1 MKSSEYPP
9 IFEATR
15 GSIVE
20 STHFGAFAVVNNL
33 GDLLASHGDPE
44 STTYLRSSAKPFQA
58 LPFIEQGGDSHFG
71 LTEAEIAVI
80 CASHSGTDE
89 HVAVV
94 RSMQSKLGIIEGL
107 LQCGTHHPGDKETWL
122 AMQKRGEAP
131 LPVRHMCSGKHTGM
145 LGYAKMTGASLSDY
159 LSKDHPVQQ
168 AILKALA
175 EMASYPVDQ
184 MVIGTDGCSAP
195 NFALPL
201 RNAALAMARLC
212 QPERLHP
219 KRASACQRITTAML
233 GQPGMVAGPRKLDTE
248 LISNTHRKVIAKGG
262 AEGYQIL
269 GVMPDAIAPGS
280 PALGIAI
287 KIADGDADS
296 RARGLVSYEILRQLG
311 ALTIVEMQSLQKYGP
326 RRIFNFAKLDVG
338 EYRPAFTIK

>member
-1 MKSSEYPP
+1 M
-9 IFEATR
+9 
-15 GSIVE
+15 E
-20 STHFGAFAVVNNL
+20 SVHFGAFAVVNPH

-44 STTYLRSSAKPFQA
+44 SITYLRSSAKPFQA

-71 LTEAEIAVI
+71 LTEVEIAI
-80 CASHSGTDE
+80 LCASHSGTDE

-94 RSMQSKLGIIEGL
+94 RSMHHKMGIIEGL
-107 LQCGTHHPGDKETWL
+107 LQCGTHHPGDTETWL
-122 AMQKRGEAP
+122 AMQIRREAP

-159 LSKDHPVQQ
+159 LSLDHPVQQ

-184 MVIGTDGCSAP
+184 VVIGIDGCSAP
-195 NFALPL
+195 NFTLPL

-212 QPERLHP
+212 QPDGLHAT
-219 KRASACQRITTAML
+219 RASACRRISTAML
-233 GQPGMVAGPRKLDTE
+233 GQPDMIAGPRKLDTE
-248 LISNTHRKVIAKGG
+248 LISNTHGKVIAKGG

-269 GVMPDAIAPGS
+269 GVMPDAIEPGS

-287 KIADGDADS
+287 KIADGDAES
-296 RARGLVSYEILRQLG
+296 RARGLVSYEILGQLG
-311 ALTIVEMQSLQKYGP
+311 ALSTTEMQSLQKYGP

-338 EYRPAFTIK
+338 EYRSAFSIK